1 IEGKQFP
8 NALGIFNYQPNDI
21 LQYDF
26 TQDYTNG
33 YDLFFTTGTAKYRV
47 LSRMDLADSTIYS
60 MHLIGVSQTQCYT
73 PQEWTPCGTTHQQ
86 GEGQV
91 YLVVQHD
98 HFDAGNMFTTQWNTE
113 LFPGCVGRQEQSSF
127 DSKTLLD
134 VRLDD
139 AQRYVFEQWHET
151 EHYHLICPTEQDT
164 NVFMT
169 DMNTVFESTYVEGIG
184 LTYENYYYF
193 ESGDSRSLS
202 AYSINGSQFGSITP
216 DDILLSVNDAEMVA
230 HRIFPNPVNDHLN
243 LSSVTPG
250 TVCTIL
256 NTTGQVLLT
265 QSTSSPTERIDV
277 SSLVPGFYILNMAG
291 TGPHRFVIAR

>member
-1 IEGKQFP
+1 
-8 NALGIFNYQPNDI
+8 
-21 LQYDF
+21 
-26 TQDYTNG
+26 
-33 YDLFFTTGTAKYRV
+33 
-47 LSRMDLADSTIYS
+47 
-60 MHLIGVSQTQCYT
+60 
-73 PQEWTPCGTTHQQ
+73 
-86 GEGQV
+86 
-91 YLVVQHD
+91 
-98 HFDAGNMFTTQWNTE
+98 MFTTQWNTE

-193 ESGDSRSLS
+193 ESGDNRSLS
-202 AYSINGSQFGSITP
+202 AYSIGGTQFGSITP
-216 DDILLSVNDAEMVA
+216 DDILLGINKDESANL
-230 HRIFPNPVNDHLN
+230 RIFPNPASDDLE
-243 LSSVTPG
+243 LSSIPPG

-256 NTTGQVLLT
+256 NTTGQVILT
-265 QSTSSPTERIDV
+265 HTLSSSSERIDV
-277 SSLVPGFYILNMAG
+277 SDLAPGFYFLKISG
-291 TGPHRFVIAR
+291 SGPQRFLIAR